1 MDTEEFK
8 KSLLDGLNKL
18 TPEQIKKIH
27 DECKTKGDCDIT
39 PDGISHLLASNHK
52 LAQDSKHEPSE
63 ITDKIMDNPKT
74 EKYGDYLV
82 IHTPFLDDADDKIDV
97 IYDYNN
103 QRFTDDSYTA
113 EEFSSRGFNLNSYTA
128 QMKELF
134 VPFNVYYDEGNE
146 EIVYKAPYTRDNLT
160 LFAQMVVKVYAMLD
174 LLHAKKKNK
183 N

>member
-8 KSLLDGLNKL
+8 KGLLDGLNKL

-27 DECKTKGDCDIT
+27 DEYETEGDCDIM
-39 PDGISHLLASNHK
+39 PDGISRWLTPNHK

-63 ITDKIMDNPKT
+63 ITDNIMDNPKT

-82 IHTPFLDDADDKIDV
+82 IHTPFLDDADDEIDV
-97 IYDYNN
+97 IYDYDN

-134 VPFNVYYDEGNE
+134 VPFKVYYDERNE
-146 EIVYKAPYTRDNLT
+146 EIVYKVPYNRDNLT
-160 LFAQMVVKVYAMLD
+160 LFAQMVIKVYAMLD
-174 LLHAKKKNK
+174 LLHVKKKNK